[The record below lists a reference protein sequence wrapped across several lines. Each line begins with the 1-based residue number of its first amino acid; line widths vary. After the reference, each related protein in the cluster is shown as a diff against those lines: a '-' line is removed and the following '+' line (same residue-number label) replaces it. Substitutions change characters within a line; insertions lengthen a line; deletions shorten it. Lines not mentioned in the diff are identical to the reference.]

1 MPKSEPTKAQPPA
14 NKCPLGASRPAKRVL
29 SHQVERERAPDLKSF
44 DRGGKAVANERKYP
58 FIVEV
63 PVATNGLDVE
73 LNRQIIGFHK
83 SHHVRFR
90 LGRTIWR
97 DEQRY
102 YRWCFSDLE
111 TARAFVEQFGGAF
124 YKTTGT

>member
-1 MPKSEPTKAQPPA
+1 VPKSEPAKAQPPA
-14 NKCPLGASRPAKRVL
+14 NSARSSLPADPAKRVL

-58 FIVEV
+58 FIIEV

-83 SHHVRFR
+83 SHRVRPR
-90 LGRTIWR
+90 LGRTI
-97 DEQRY
+97 
-102 YRWCFSDLE
+102 
-111 TARAFVEQFGGAF
+111 
-124 YKTTGT
+124 

>member
-1 MPKSEPTKAQPPA
+1 M
-14 NKCPLGASRPAKRVL
+14 
-29 SHQVERERAPDLKSF
+29 
-44 DRGGKAVANERKYP
+44 P

-83 SHHVRFR
+83 SHRVRPR

-97 DEQRY
+97 DEQLY

-111 TARAFVEQFGGAF
+111 TARAFIEQFGGAF

>member
-1 MPKSEPTKAQPPA
+1 
-14 NKCPLGASRPAKRVL
+14 
-29 SHQVERERAPDLKSF
+29 LKSF

-73 LNRQIIGFHK
+73 VNRQIIGFHK
-83 SHHVRFR
+83 SHRVQPR

-97 DEQRY
+97 GEQRY

-111 TARAFVEQFGGAF
+111 TAHAFIEQFGGSLYEPNRAA
-124 YKTTGT
+124 TR